1 MIPGANPIANSINPA
16 APINGTAQGM
26 PAPKAFGA
34 YTNSPTSNVMGTW
47 GAAQSSGIPGDGANS
62 PQGAPSG
69 GGNYGG
75 GSGGGSSSGSGYGR
89 GRRPIHSG
97 LVSNGYGGYGRGRY
111 TQAGANK
118 ELAAMSAGNP
128 LLEQNYQSQL
138 QQEGKPSTV
147 SGGYGGGNTWSS
159 TIGSPT
165 STAPGGGAG
174 AAGVFGGS
182 GGGVTGVPAAGSG
195 GGYTP
200 SGGWS
205 GSGSGTYHVG
215 SYAGGSEAFSMKD
228 GGPVPGVKHTSKKVK
243 GYDDGG
249 SVSDG
254 PDNENNETSAQGNSS
269 DAGSAIPPDNSTA
282 SSVSDSSQGSGNTPS
297 DSQALLQNVHD
308 ILTYGRQKN
317 GLTNEVVHQAFNTDS
332 MRASSNVEDNRQGAG
347 SIDTGQPVTKAAAN
361 QALPNINGSSSGPAA
376 PWPYNGSG
384 TVLTAIPADNS
395 QAPAMAAGGALPGTL
410 GGGAPQGG
418 RGGMGGGFGGV
429 GGGMRR
435 GGGGDITGAR
445 GMGGGMG
452 SIRPDLS
459 PRGSGG
465 FLAMKK
471 GGAIPEEGEDNE

>member
-47 GAAQSSGIPGDGANS
+47 GAAQYSGIPGDGANS

-75 GSGGGSSSGSGYGR
+75 GGGGGSSSGSGYGR

-138 QQEGKPSTV
+138 QQEGKPSSV

-174 AAGVFGGS
+174 AAGL
-182 GGGVTGVPAAGSG
+182 
-195 GGYTP
+195 
-200 SGGWS
+200 
-205 GSGSGTYHVG
+205 
-215 SYAGGSEAFSMKD
+215 AFSE

-249 SVSDG
+249 SVTDNSNSD
-254 PDNENNETSAQGNSS
+254 NSDS
-269 DAGSAIPPDNSTA
+269 QDSIPNPGGAIPADPTDPGDV
-282 SSVSDSSQGSGNTPS
+282 SSFNQGSGSGQNENS
-297 DSQALLQNVHD
+297 ALMQAVYQT
-308 ILTYGRQKN
+308 LTYGRQKN
-317 GLTNEVVHQAFNTDS
+317 GLSNQLVNMAYNSIPTKPAGPGGDQTRGGPQDRSNPKIAGNIPTKPAGPGGDQTRGGPQDRGNQQVSENDS
-332 MRASSNVEDNRQGAG
+332 DQDEGV
-347 SIDTGQPVTKAAAN
+347 AAAV
-361 QALPNINGSSSGPAA
+361 GG
-376 PWPYNGSG
+376 
-384 TVLTAIPADNS
+384 AIPDA
-395 QAPAMAAGGALPGTL
+395 L
-410 GGGAPQGG
+410 GGGAPRGG
-418 RGGMGGGFGGV
+418 GGGMGGGFGG
-429 GGGMRR
+429 GGGMRQG

-471 GGAIPEEGEDNE
+471 GGAIPEEDED

>member
-62 PQGAPSG
+62 PQGAPGG

-118 ELAAMSAGNP
+118 ELAVMSAGNP

-147 SGGYGGGNTWSS
+147 SGSYGGGNTWSS

-174 AAGVFGGS
+174 AAGL
-182 GGGVTGVPAAGSG
+182 
-195 GGYTP
+195 
-200 SGGWS
+200 
-205 GSGSGTYHVG
+205 
-215 SYAGGSEAFSMKD
+215 AFSE

-249 SVSDG
+249 SVTDNSNSD
-254 PDNENNETSAQGNSS
+254 NSDS
-269 DAGSAIPPDNSTA
+269 QDSIPNPGGAIPADPTDPGDV
-282 SSVSDSSQGSGNTPS
+282 SSFNQGSGSGQNENS
-297 DSQALLQNVHD
+297 ALMQAVYQT
-308 ILTYGRQKN
+308 LTYGRQKN
-317 GLTNEVVHQAFNTDS
+317 GLSNQLVNMAYNSIPTKPAGPGGDQTRGGPQDRSNPKVAGNIPTKPAGPGGDQTRGGPQDRGNQQVSENDS
-332 MRASSNVEDNRQGAG
+332 DQDEGV
-347 SIDTGQPVTKAAAN
+347 AAAV
-361 QALPNINGSSSGPAA
+361 GG
-376 PWPYNGSG
+376 
-384 TVLTAIPADNS
+384 AIPDA
-395 QAPAMAAGGALPGTL
+395 L
-410 GGGAPQGG
+410 GGGAPRGG
-418 RGGMGGGFGGV
+418 GGMGGGFGG

-435 GGGGDITGAR
+435 GGGGGDITGAR

-471 GGAIPEEGEDNE
+471 GGAIPEEDED

>member
-1 MIPGANPIANSINPA
+1 
-16 APINGTAQGM
+16 
-26 PAPKAFGA
+26 
-34 YTNSPTSNVMGTW
+34 
-47 GAAQSSGIPGDGANS
+47 
-62 PQGAPSG
+62 
-69 GGNYGG
+69 
-75 GSGGGSSSGSGYGR
+75 
-89 GRRPIHSG
+89 
-97 LVSNGYGGYGRGRY
+97 
-111 TQAGANK
+111 
-118 ELAAMSAGNP
+118 
-128 LLEQNYQSQL
+128 
-138 QQEGKPSTV
+138 
-147 SGGYGGGNTWSS
+147 
-159 TIGSPT
+159 
-165 STAPGGGAG
+165 
-174 AAGVFGGS
+174 
-182 GGGVTGVPAAGSG
+182 
-195 GGYTP
+195 
-200 SGGWS
+200 
-205 GSGSGTYHVG
+205 
-215 SYAGGSEAFSMKD
+215 MKD